1 MKTLWGVNEVA
12 GNTPKDG
19 GYTRLFKRIAAE
31 GFAAIETPIWKIED
45 KEAFAAALSESGL
58 KYVAMINTCTRE
70 WRRGGALTTHSTS
83 VLTSTSAP
91 GDHNGSHDIEHHIAS
106 FERQL
111 AEAAA
116 MKPLLVNAHS
126 GMDAWS
132 AAVGQE
138 FFKRVLALEASY
150 PGLLI
155 CHETHRGRILYNPW
169 ATRDMCRAFPELKLT
184 ADLSH
189 FCVVAERVFAAD
201 DADWNACMAEFT
213 RATRHIHA
221 RVGYAEGPQ
230 VGWSDRIWCHW
241 GLSGCMLVRRSLAA
255 GPRPPRARVC
265 GRAGAPR
272 GVSHS
277 PLAESLVVF
286 LHLAPY
292 TLAGGGTPSCPR
304 RQLEASAW
312 SLSSPSMARTGTST
326 GCPSPRWRQRTSGP
340 STRGF
345 ASTRLRAW
353 RRSRTGRASEPRVA
367 RASHASPGSA
377 YSTSQRTR
385 RTR

>member
-1 MKTLWGVNEVA
+1 MRCLFVKSLWGVSKIA
-12 GNTPKDG
+12 GNTAEDG
-19 GYTRLFKRIAAE
+19 GYLRLFRRVKVD
-31 GFAAIETPIWKIED
+31 GFAAVSCPVWKIED
-45 KEAFAAALSESGL
+45 RVAFLSALLESGL
-58 KYVAMINTCTRE
+58 QYVAVIQTCTP
-70 WRRGGALTTHSTS
+70 
-83 VLTSTSAP
+83 P
-91 GDHNGSHDIEHHIAS
+91 GDHNGSHDIENHIAS

-265 GRAGAPR
+265 GCARAPR

-292 TLAGGGTPSCPR
+292 ILAGGGTPSCPR
-304 RQLEASAW
+304 RQLE
-312 SLSSPSMARTGTST
+312 
-326 GCPSPRWRQRTSGP
+326 GCRVWR
-340 STRGF
+340 
-345 ASTRLRAW
+345 
-353 RRSRTGRASEPRVA
+353 
-367 RASHASPGSA
+367 
-377 YSTSQRTR
+377 
-385 RTR
+385 